1 MYVYVYMGENENEIL
16 QDDIEQSEIC
26 TSCIICEMEED
37 FNNVSMEYVWNTYEI
52 DIAVEAEKIQWT
64 EF

>member
-37 FNNVSMEYVWNTYEI
+37 FNNVSMEYV
-52 DIAVEAEKIQWT
+52 
-64 EF
+64 